1 MPGLSRREL
10 DLFGSQLDLSGVA
23 SVINAVSGAFCRIDI
38 GGLGPLDSLNSV
50 FDVLE
55 RNLFITHLKYEGSLF
70 SSSHRSVLL
79 SHKIHGGQYG
89 TRTRGPLLAKQ
100 VLSQLS

>member
-23 SVINAVSGAFCRIDI
+23 LSINAVCRAFFRIDI
-38 GGLGPLDSLNSV
+38 GGLGTLDSLDGV

-55 RNLFITHLKYEGSLF
+55 RNLFIAHLEYESCLF
-70 SSSHRSVLL
+70 SSSHWSVLL

-89 TRTRGPLLAKQ
+89 TRTRAPLLAKQ

>member
-1 MPGLSRREL
+1 MPGISRRET
-10 DLFGSQLDLSGVA
+10 DLLGSQLDLSGVA
-23 SVINAVSGAFCRIDI
+23 GVVNAVSSTFNSVDI

-55 RNLFITHLKYEGSLF
+55 RNLFIAHFEYESGLF
-70 SSSHRSVLL
+70 DSSHWSILL
-79 SHKIHGGQYG
+79 SYKICGGQYG
-89 TRTRGPLLAKQ
+89 IRTRDPLLAKQ